1 MRWYGR
7 TKYKGKKL
15 YKVLSG
21 GKSPHVENFVWSL
34 PTQLKDG
41 TWKPGDLHID
51 QADKLGFHLTCD
63 PASWYCPKME
73 VYEVEAGKID
83 DECAFGSTVVTHS
96 CRLLRRLDEEELF
109 DLNILCERHRVES
122 GKWLAISN
130 ADVTAF
136 GTAEVCARDRSR
148 VTAYNTTIVTAMDN
162 ARVVA
167 SGTTR
172 VGVHD
177 NATVD
182 AYDGVVVTAVGGSI
196 SAFGDA
202 TVSAHNATVFAEG
215 QVVVSAYLCPRVTV
229 TGAVFVRASDS
240 LVEAD
245 GNSVVHAR
253 RGATVKA
260 KGGALVYA
268 GDGATVEATEN
279 AIVNVTG
286 TTNVQACG
294 RAIVI
299 SSKEASGA
307 VTITESA
314 THIRTG
320 EVNRARQREATTKTC
335 R

>member
-1 MRWYGR
+1 MAWKGR
-7 TKYKGKKL
+7 TKYNGKKL

-21 GKSPHVENFVWSL
+21 GKSPHVKNFVWSL

-41 TWKPGDLHID
+41 TWKPGKLHVD
-51 QADKLGFHLTCD
+51 PVGNLGFHLTCD
-63 PASWYCPKME
+63 PASWYCPNME

-83 DECAFGSTVVTHS
+83 DEYNFGGTVVTHS

-109 DLNILCERHRVES
+109 DLDILCERHRVES
-122 GKWLAISN
+122 GKWLAIGD

-136 GTAEVCARDRSR
+136 GTAEVCARDRSM
-148 VTAYNTTIVTAMDN
+148 VTADNTAIVTALDN
-162 ARVVA
+162 ARVIA
-167 SGTTR
+167 SGSAR

-182 AYDGVVVTAVGGSI
+182 AYDGVVVSAVGGSI
-196 SAFGDA
+196 SAFGGA
-202 TVSAHNATVFAEG
+202 TVHAHNATIFASGE
-215 QVVVSAYLCPRVTV
+215 VVVSACLCPRVTV
-229 TGAVFVRASDS
+229 SGAVFVRASDS

-286 TTNVQACG
+286 TTKVQACG
-294 RAIVI
+294 HAIVI
-299 SSKEASGA
+299 SSKEASGV

-320 EVNRARQREATTKTC
+320 EINYNRA
-335 R
+335 